1 MRSAADGRWRIG
13 DGPEPVISLREN
25 RELNMRVFVAAV
37 MIALMAGSALA
48 QEALPRYGDI
58 DKEKSPS
65 QKEEER
71 NAERA
76 YKKSLRNIPDKAGPS
91 DPWGTV
97 RSDNVPAAATSAT
110 QKKSKTG
117 SAAKQS
123 PQ

>member
-1 MRSAADGRWRIG
+1 MRA
-13 DGPEPVISLREN
+13 
-25 RELNMRVFVAAV
+25 FVAAV
-37 MIALMAGSALA
+37 MIALMTGLAFA
-48 QEALPRYGDI
+48 QEAVPRYGDV
-58 DKEKSPS
+58 DKEKTPS

-76 YKKSLRNIPDKAGPS
+76 YKRSLRNIPEKAGPS

-97 RSDNVPAAATSAT
+97 RSDNAAPSAANTT

-117 SAAKQS
+117 SAAKQA

>member
-1 MRSAADGRWRIG
+1 
-13 DGPEPVISLREN
+13 
-25 RELNMRVFVAAV
+25 MRVFVAAV
-37 MIALMAGSALA
+37 MITLMAGSALA
-48 QEALPRYGDI
+48 QEAVPRYGDV
-58 DKEKSPS
+58 DKDKSPS

-91 DPWGTV
+91 DPWGAV
-97 RSDNVPAAATSAT
+97 RSDNAPAAATNTT

-117 SAAKQS
+117 SAAKQP

>member
-1 MRSAADGRWRIG
+1 
-13 DGPEPVISLREN
+13 
-25 RELNMRVFVAAV
+25 MRVFVAAAM

-48 QEALPRYGDI
+48 QEAVPRYGDI
-58 DKEKSPS
+58 DKDKTPS

-97 RSDNVPAAATSAT
+97 RSDNAAPSATSTT

-117 SAAKQS
+117 SAAKQA

>member
-1 MRSAADGRWRIG
+1 MRA
-13 DGPEPVISLREN
+13 
-25 RELNMRVFVAAV
+25 FVAAV
-37 MIALMAGSALA
+37 IIALIGGLA
-48 QEALPRYGDI
+48 FAQDAVPRYGDI

-91 DPWGTV
+91 DPWGAV
-97 RSDNVPAAATSAT
+97 RSDNAPPSATSTT

-117 SAAKQS
+117 SAAKQA